1 MGQSLW
7 YIFKH
12 STVDSLRITALNVS
26 SIYNSTREYIPQK
39 IVMFIN
45 DSSHLW
51 FQIANI
57 RIILLVHVI
66 RYKLTLSV
74 QRVLDGGFGLIFQA
88 LCRITHHNPTV
99 FQSVIDTVGMTTI
112 LSALSFGITKIQ
124 QSIVTMFGALIASGQ
139 SLNRVVQDKVLS
151 IPLFTFTSFVKAL
164 IYIKCIFKP

>member
-26 SIYNSTREYIPQK
+26 SKYNLTRKYIPPK
-39 IVMFIN
+39 IALFIN
-45 DSSHLW
+45 NSSHLW
-51 FQIANI
+51 FQIANT
-57 RIILLVHVI
+57 RNLLLVHVI
-66 RYKLTLSV
+66 RYKLTLSEY
-74 QRVLDGGFGLIFQA
+74 QVLDGSFGLIFQA

-112 LSALSFGITKIQ
+112 LSALSFGITRIQ

-151 IPLFTFTSFVKAL
+151 ISLFTFTSFIIAL
-164 IYIKCIFKP
+164 IYRKCIFKP

>member
-26 SIYNSTREYIPQK
+26 STQNSTRKYVPLK
-39 IVMFIN
+39 ITMFIN

-66 RYKLTLSV
+66 RYKLTLSEWN
-74 QRVLDGGFGLIFQA
+74 VLDGSFGLIFQA

-112 LSALSFGITKIQ
+112 LSALSFGITRIQ

-164 IYIKCIFKP
+164 IYSKCIFKP

>member
-26 SIYNSTREYIPQK
+26 SFYNSTREYIPQK

-51 FQIANI
+51 FPIANI
-57 RIILLVHVI
+57 RIILSVHVI

-74 QRVLDGGFGLIFQA
+74 WKVLDGSFGLIFQA
-88 LCRITHHNPTV
+88 LCRITHHNSTV

-112 LSALSFGITKIQ
+112 LSALSFGITRIQ

-151 IPLFTFTSFVKAL
+151 ISLFTL
-164 IYIKCIFKP
+164 LLLL

>member
-51 FQIANI
+51 FPIANI
-57 RIILLVHVI
+57 RIILSVHVI

-74 QRVLDGGFGLIFQA
+74 WKVLDGSFGSIFQA

-112 LSALSFGITKIQ
+112 LSALSFGITRIQ

-164 IYIKCIFKP
+164 IYNKCIFKP